1 MLSLNFTESDGSD
14 LQGMLHGANRRF
26 DQELLARSTFWE
38 FRHSIRN
45 AIPIPTNTNAQTE
58 AGLTA
63 KLPRPQPMQPASSKS
78 THGCCNGRS
87 WYCLHDQS
95 EAGTLVV
102 QGELVKNF
110 AESRNRPTTGTN
122 FSASRLANV
131 TTCDSQMQ
139 AGGACYSCDGQDIQR
154 RRPRCLELGGRASSR
169 SHPKESRFR
178 CAVQRL
184 CPPRHKR

>member
-1 MLSLNFTESDGSD
+1 
-14 LQGMLHGANRRF
+14 MLHGANRGF
-26 DQELLARSTFWE
+26 DQELLARSTFRE

-45 AIPIPTNTNAQTE
+45 AMPIPTNTNAQTE

-78 THGCCNGRS
+78 THGCCNSRS
-87 WYCLHDQS
+87 WHCLHDQS
-95 EAGTLVV
+95 EAGTTC
-102 QGELVKNF
+102 
-110 AESRNRPTTGTN
+110 SRFCRVSYRPTTRTN
-122 FSASRLANV
+122 SSVSRLANV

-139 AGGACYSCDGQDIQR
+139 AGGACYSRDGQDIQR
-154 RRPRCLELGGRASSR
+154 RRPRCLELGGGASSWR
-169 SHPKESRFR
+169 HLKESRFR